1 MPGIEACDVYNC
13 DDHENILKKGMCSKH
28 YYRWYRRAVNDE
40 TITPRRNI
48 KQNDMCT
55 DHDCDKTT
63 YAKNMCIAHY
73 RRMMRESKKFQKEQ
87 ERLKKEKPQ
96 LKSWSEKTPEERTQN
111 RKKWGDMNS
120 LPNAGH
126 IKETQEEYT
135 TDDDDD
141 ESIHHRHPES
151 LPL

>member
-1 MPGIEACDVYNC
+1 MPEIDVCNAHNC

-87 ERLKKEKPQ
+87 ERLKKENTQLKSDEPQ
-96 LKSWSEKTPEERTQN
+96 LKSCSE
-111 RKKWGDMNS
+111 
-120 LPNAGH
+120 
-126 IKETQEEYT
+126 ETQKEPARMMSWGERIAEKRRT
-135 TDDDDD
+135 A
-141 ESIHHRHPES
+141 SISDPGP